1 MNAPLHL
8 PRRQALH
15 TLTAGM
21 GGLDVQL
28 VYYRGFG
35 EFRATD
41 WLSNSGALV
50 TPMSAVRCM
59 AGKTQIARVLR
70 HAVEE
75 AKRGRVNAVVYV
87 GDALEEEP
95 DALGALAGELGVRG
109 IPVFVFQEG
118 RDAGVESIYRQ
129 IARLSGG
136 AWCRFDSSSADQLRD
151 LLGAVAAYAAGGRK
165 ALADYGTHRGD
176 AVLQLTRQMG
186 GG

>member
-1 MNAPLHL
+1 M
-8 PRRQALH
+8 
-15 TLTAGM
+15 
-21 GGLDVQL
+21 
-28 VYYRGFG
+28 
-35 EFRATD
+35 
-41 WLSNSGALV
+41 
-50 TPMSAVRCM
+50 
-59 AGKTQIARVLR
+59 
-70 HAVEE
+70 
-75 AKRGRVNAVVYV
+75 

-165 ALADYGTHRGD
+165 ALADYGTRRGD